1 MVVYGTRTVQ
11 LPRRRDGSLGFSV
24 RGGREHGTG
33 LFVSH
38 VVPGSDAQRHGLKVG
53 DEVLQVNGLSVKKS
67 THKEVVSVIKN
78 SNFVQL
84 RVRDVGLLPVKDIC
98 KGPPGWPGVFV
109 QSTKEVGLAREVGL
123 RPGDQIL
130 QCNGVSFVDI
140 DFAKAV
146 YVLKL
151 AQHLDLT
158 IRRGAAAELF
168 AARSSGY
175 SSNNCTDCSGTES
188 TNSSVTAGSC
198 SSPPPP
204 PAQPATTLTS
214 GGSRINHTT
223 GGATSERRRAVVDE
237 RKPINGVRSRPA
249 AAALSEVAGD
259 VTGSQL
265 TIDRHRRWQDIEAEW
280 AESEQEQRQELDQD
294 RRGGG

>member
-11 LPRRRDGSLGFSV
+11 LPRRRDDSLGFSV

-84 RVRDVGLLPVKDIC
+84 RVRGALFVDSPRRRRCWTLPRRLCRRGKRPEHAIDMLRTWYPGASVAWRTVETIETRIYIGLTGQTTLGCSIC

-140 DFAKAV
+140 DFAKV
-146 YVLKL
+146 
-151 AQHLDLT
+151 
-158 IRRGAAAELF
+158 
-168 AARSSGY
+168 
-175 SSNNCTDCSGTES
+175 S
-188 TNSSVTAGSC
+188 TS
-198 SSPPPP
+198 
-204 PAQPATTLTS
+204 
-214 GGSRINHTT
+214 
-223 GGATSERRRAVVDE
+223 
-237 RKPINGVRSRPA
+237 K
-249 AAALSEVAGD
+249 
-259 VTGSQL
+259 
-265 TIDRHRRWQDIEAEW
+265 
-280 AESEQEQRQELDQD
+280 
-294 RRGGG
+294 